1 MKSVIATLS
10 ARMQA
15 ALTALGVD
23 ADPRLAVAQ
32 DERFGNYQ
40 SNCAMGLAK
49 QLKRKPREVA
59 EELCSK
65 LKVSDICEPPQI
77 AGPGF
82 INFRIKP
89 GFLGELLGAIE
100 ACAEPAQDRLGIE
113 PADTPQTVVVDLS
126 SPNLAKQMH
135 VGHVRSAVIGDCI
148 CRALE
153 FAGHR
158 VYRENHVGDWGTQ
171 FGMLVAHLRHARP
184 EVVESPEHLVISDLE
199 AFYVEAK
206 AHFDRDEEFAREA
219 RETVVALQAG
229 DPQTRRIWR
238 AFCDE
243 SLRHCHQIHDRLG
256 VKAEDRGESYYADE
270 MLDVIRRLEASQ
282 DERVR
287 ESDGALCIFPDGF
300 QAREGEPLPL
310 IVRKRDGGFNYVTSD
325 LAALIHRVEQLKADH
340 IIYVVGVA
348 QTQHLA
354 MIFEAVREFGWA
366 PPEVALTH
374 VAFGNMLAA
383 DGRPFKTREGGTV
396 KLKDL
401 LDEAVARAR
410 MVVTEQLAE
419 ERSTRELTCAE
430 VERIAEV
437 VGLAAVKYFDLSHA
451 LKTDYKFDLNT
462 MLSLEGNTAPYLLYA
477 YARVQAIGR
486 KGGIDFATLPTGVPL
501 VLEHQAEQKLA
512 LVLAR
517 FRETLDTVLREL
529 TPITLTE
536 YLYTLAK
543 AFSRFYDKKV
553 GVRVLDAE
561 PETVRHSRLRLCD
574 LTARTLRLGLHLLG
588 IETLEQM

>member
-1 MKSVIATLS
+1 
-10 ARMQA
+10 MQA
-15 ALTALGVD
+15 ALAELGVEV
-23 ADPRLAVAQ
+23 DPRLGVAQ
-32 DERFGNYQ
+32 DERFGDYQ

-49 QLKRKPREVA
+49 QLKRPPRAVA
-59 EELCSK
+59 EALCAK
-65 LKVSDICEPPQI
+65 LQVSDLCEPPEI
-77 AGPGF
+77 AGAGF
-82 INFRIKP
+82 VNFRVKP
-89 GFLGELLGAIE
+89 SFLAELLGAVE
-100 ACAEPAQDRLGIE
+100 PCADPRADRLGI
-113 PADTPQTVVVDLS
+113 ALTDAPQTIVVDLS

-148 CRALE
+148 SRVLE
-153 FAGHR
+153 FAGHQ

-184 EVVESPEHLVISDLE
+184 EVVHTPDQLEISDLE
-199 AFYVEAK
+199 SFYVEAK
-206 AHFDRDEEFAREA
+206 AHFDASEEFAQEA

-229 DPQTRRIWR
+229 DPETRRIWR

-243 SLRHCHQIHDRLG
+243 SLRHCHEIHDRLG
-256 VKAEDRGESYYADE
+256 VRAEDRGESYYADE
-270 MLDVIRRLEASQ
+270 MPEVIRRLEASP

-300 QAREGEPLPL
+300 HAREGEPLPL

-325 LAALIHRVEQLKADH
+325 LAAMIHRVEQLKADH
-340 IIYVVGVA
+340 LIYVVGVA

-354 MIFEAVREFGWA
+354 MIFSAARAFGWA
-366 PPEVALTH
+366 PAEVALTH
-374 VAFGNMLAA
+374 VAFGNMLAP

-410 MVVTEQLAE
+410 TVVTEQLDQ
-419 ERSTRELTCAE
+419 ERSTRDLSAAE
-430 VERIAEV
+430 VDRIAEV

-462 MLSLEGNTAPYLLYA
+462 MLALEGNTAPYLLYA

-486 KGGIDFATLPTGVPL
+486 KGEIDFAALPADAPL
-501 VLEHQAEQKLA
+501 LLEHPAELKLA

-517 FRETLDTVLREL
+517 FRETIDTVQRDLN
-529 TPITLTE
+529 PITLTE
-536 YLYTLAK
+536 YLYTLAR

-561 PETVRHSRLRLCD
+561 PEAVRISRLRLCG
-574 LTARTLRLGLHLLG
+574 LTARTLCLGLHLMG